1 MLNGIIKYSDERNR
15 RFSIKTTVVDNSED
29 AYVVKESVFP
39 EGTEHIKTMY
49 ENQEKLGRYYANVKT
64 CKGSLVNDNAIRFD
78 FVQGASLEKKYISAV
93 HNQDKDEYERLLQEH
108 KKIIMGVDDNQC
120 DFLSNDEFEKI
131 FGNGQSY
138 EGRAGLKF
146 SNFDAIPSNI
156 IFDNG
161 LPTFIDYEWVM
172 DFVMPLELVIYNCI
186 DNLYLK
192 NKQVEEFYPRDK
204 ALEYLGVYIEQDIL
218 KASYAEFFN
227 YIIKDEDGRSY
238 ANDKITCLK
247 PLDTIQGI
255 REEWENCAEKWKS
268 TSAMLEEREKELN
281 EVRREWQ
288 KCADEWRNSVAVIR
302 EKEEEILEIRGEW
315 QKCADEWRNAVTI
328 VEEKDK
334 AILEV
339 RQACENAVAVIE
351 TKDRELL
358 ELREKYNAIINSKTW
373 KLATAIKKP
382 LRMVKKQ

>member
-1 MLNGIIKYSDERNR
+1 MLAGIIKYSDERNR
-15 RFSIKTTVVDNSED
+15 RFSIKTTVVNNSEE
-29 AYVVKESVFP
+29 AYVVKESVFL
-39 EGTEHIKTMY
+39 EGNKHIKTMY

-78 FVQGASLEKKYISAV
+78 FVYGESLEKKYITAAD
-93 HNQDKDEYERLLQEH
+93 NQNKEEFEKILYEH
-108 KKIIMGVDDNQC
+108 KKIIMGVEENQC
-120 DFLSNDEFEKI
+120 VFKTNDEFEI
-131 FGNGQSY
+131 LFGDGHSY
-138 EGRAGLKF
+138 EGRPGLIF
-146 SNFDAIPSNI
+146 SNFDAIPSNV

-161 LPTFIDYEWVM
+161 SPTFIDYEWVM

-255 REEWENCAEKWKS
+255 REEWENCAEKWKT
-268 TSAMLEEREKELN
+268 TSALLEEREKELI
-281 EVRREWQ
+281 EARREWQ
-288 KCADEWRNSVAVIR
+288 KCADEWGNAASIVR

-315 QKCADEWRNAVTI
+315 QKCADEWKNAVAI

-334 AILEV
+334 VILEV

-351 TKDRELL
+351 AKDRELV
-358 ELREKYNAIINSKTW
+358 ELGDKYNAIINSKTW
-373 KLATAIKKP
+373 KLATTIKKP
-382 LRMVKKQ
+382 LRIIKRH